1 MIYDVSTVLALVKS
15 RLNRLPG
22 DTSIDDYLTARIDGA
37 AQELQRQGVT
47 LTDAMNDT
55 LLLVDTTVWQY
66 QSRDKTGAMPDWL
79 RLRLRERWLMN
90 DSG

>member
-1 MIYDVSTVLALVKS
+1 MNYDAETALSLVKS
-15 RLNRLPG
+15 RLNRLSG
-22 DTSIDDYLTARIDGA
+22 DTAIDDYLRARIDSA
-37 AQELQRQGVT
+37 ALELQRQGVT

-55 LLLVDTTVWQY
+55 LLLVDMMVWQY

>member
-1 MIYDVSTVLALVKS
+1 MNYDAETALSLVKS
-15 RLNRLPG
+15 RLNRLSG
-22 DTSIDDYLTARIDGA
+22 DTAIDDYLRARIDSA
-37 AQELQRQGVT
+37 ALELQRQGVT

>member
-22 DTSIDDYLTARIDGA
+22 DISIDDYLTARIDGA
-37 AQELQRQGVT
+37 ALELQRQGVT
-47 LTDAMNDT
+47 LTAAMNDT

>member
-1 MIYDVSTVLALVKS
+1 MNYDAETALALVKS

-22 DTSIDDYLTARIDGA
+22 DTSIDDYLTVRIDGA
-37 AQELQRQGVT
+37 ALELQRQGVT

>member
-1 MIYDVSTVLALVKS
+1 MNYDVSTVLALVKS

-37 AQELQRQGVT
+37 ALELQRQGVT
-47 LTDAMNDT
+47 ITTALNDT
-55 LLLVDTTVWQY
+55 LLLVDMTVWQY

-79 RLRLRERWLMN
+79 RMRLRERWLMN